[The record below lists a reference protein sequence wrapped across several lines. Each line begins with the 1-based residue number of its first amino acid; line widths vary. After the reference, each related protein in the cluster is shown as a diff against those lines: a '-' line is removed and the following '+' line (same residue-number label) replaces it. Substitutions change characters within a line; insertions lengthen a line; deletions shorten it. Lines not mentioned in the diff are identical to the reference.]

1 MATPSTSSKGRILR
15 FGIFEADLAA
25 RELRKNGLRVRLQEQ
40 PFQLLALLIERPE
53 DIVTR
58 EELRNKLWAADTF
71 VDFDHSLNTAI
82 KKIREALGDS
92 AVNPRYIET
101 IARRGYRFLA
111 SVEIQT
117 QAVTEPALQVPSNPI
132 VIHSELEV
140 PIPRRAL
147 TRALFVLI
155 QIMYLAF
162 YLSALFHWQ
171 SIEGAV
177 DPFLRGAP
185 SQAVF
190 ILVVITAGL
199 GIPLRFYLL
208 SAAAFDYRRLGR
220 KVLADIP
227 ADFRARSALGAFAL
241 LDYSENW
248 IWRGICCYSSATI
261 CAFRGENVV
270 ADGVSETEFIRLAG
284 EVDGTTLTEV
294 AYLRLTLKQYVCA
307 RSPPARSVIQ
317 IAGETL

>member
-15 FGIFEADLAA
+15 FGIFEADVAA
-25 RELRKNGLRVRLQEQ
+25 GELRKNGLRVRLQEQ

-92 AVNPRYIET
+92 AVNPRYVET

-111 SVEIQT
+111 PVEIQT
-117 QAVTEPALQVPSNPI
+117 QAVTEPAMQVPSNPI

-140 PIPRRAL
+140 PIPRREL
-147 TRALFVLI
+147 TRALFALI

-177 DPFLRGAP
+177 DPFFRGAAP
-185 SQAVF
+185 QAVF
-190 ILVVITAGL
+190 VFVLITAGL

-208 SAAAFDYRRLGR
+208 SAAAFDYRRLGEKFLR
-220 KVLADIP
+220 IFLLIFVLDQLW
-227 ADFRARSALGAFAL
+227 ALSPFLTTHKIGFGAAFAATAAL
-241 LDYSENW
+241 LYVPFAE
-248 IWRGICCYSSATI
+248 R
-261 CAFRGENVV
+261 
-270 ADGVSETEFIRLAG
+270 
-284 EVDGTTLTEV
+284 TLLRM
-294 AYLRLTLKQYVCA
+294 AYPKLDA
-307 RSPPARSVIQ
+307 RNK
-317 IAGETL
+317 

>member
-1 MATPSTSSKGRILR
+1 
-15 FGIFEADLAA
+15 
-25 RELRKNGLRVRLQEQ
+25 
-40 PFQLLALLIERPE
+40 
-53 DIVTR
+53 
-58 EELRNKLWAADTF
+58 LWAADTF

-92 AVNPRYIET
+92 AVNPRYVET

-111 SVEIQT
+111 PVEIQSQT
-117 QAVTEPALQVPSNPI
+117 AMEPVMPTPGEPT
-132 VIHSELEV
+132 VMHSELEV
-140 PIPRRAL
+140 PIPRREL

-208 SAAAFDYRRLGR
+208 SAAAFDYRRLGEKFLR
-220 KVLADIP
+220 IFLLI
-227 ADFRARSALGAFAL
+227 FALDQLWALSPFLTTQKIGFGAAFAATAAL
-241 LDYSENW
+241 LYVPFAEK
-248 IWRGICCYSSATI
+248 
-261 CAFRGENVV
+261 
-270 ADGVSETEFIRLAG
+270 
-284 EVDGTTLTEV
+284 TLLRM
-294 AYLRLTLKQYVCA
+294 AYPKLN
-307 RSPPARSVIQ
+307 SVH
-317 IAGETL
+317 

>member
-15 FGIFEADLAA
+15 FGIFEADLVAG
-25 RELRKNGLRVRLQEQ
+25 ELRKNGLRVRLQGQ

-117 QAVTEPALQVPSNPI
+117 QAVTEPAMQGPSNPI
-132 VIHSELEV
+132 VIDSELEV
-140 PIPRRAL
+140 PIPHRAL
-147 TRALFVLI
+147 TRTLFVLI

-177 DPFLRGAP
+177 DPFLRGAA

-208 SAAAFDYRRLGR
+208 SAAAFDYRRLGEKFLR
-220 KVLADIP
+220 IFLLI
-227 ADFRARSALGAFAL
+227 FALDQLWAISPFLTTQKIGFGTAFAATAAL
-241 LDYSENW
+241 LYVPFAERTLLRMAYPRQN
-248 IWRGICCYSSATI
+248 SS
-261 CAFRGENVV
+261 
-270 ADGVSETEFIRLAG
+270 D
-284 EVDGTTLTEV
+284 
-294 AYLRLTLKQYVCA
+294 
-307 RSPPARSVIQ
+307 
-317 IAGETL
+317 

>member
-15 FGIFEADLAA
+15 FGIFEADVAA
-25 RELRKNGLRVRLQEQ
+25 GELRKNGLRVRLQGQ

-117 QAVTEPALQVPSNPI
+117 QAVTESAMQGPSNPI
-132 VIHSELEV
+132 VIDSELEV
-140 PIPRRAL
+140 PIPHRAL
-147 TRALFVLI
+147 TRTLFVLI

-162 YLSALFHWQ
+162 YLSALLHSQ

-177 DPFLRGAP
+177 DPFLRGVA

-190 ILVVITAGL
+190 VLVLITAGL
-199 GIPLRFYLL
+199 GIPIRFYLL
-208 SAAAFDYRRLGR
+208 SAAAFDYRRLGEKFLR
-220 KVLADIP
+220 IFLLI
-227 ADFRARSALGAFAL
+227 FALDQLWALSPFLTTQKIGFGAAFAATAAL
-241 LDYSENW
+241 LYVPFAERTLLRMAYPKQN
-248 IWRGICCYSSATI
+248 SS
-261 CAFRGENVV
+261 
-270 ADGVSETEFIRLAG
+270 D
-284 EVDGTTLTEV
+284 
-294 AYLRLTLKQYVCA
+294 
-307 RSPPARSVIQ
+307 
-317 IAGETL
+317 